1 MGWRLRKSI
10 NLGLGFRINLSK
22 SGIGYSWGF
31 PGYRTTKL
39 ANGGTR
45 QTYSLPGTGIS
56 YVEQQGGRRNNEQ
69 NYDVSSNLITGET
82 EVFENIPIENIQK
95 NDPILKEINKV
106 LFINRLANLLLILT
120 LLIYVHPAF
129 SLCFIAGIVLKIII
143 FSSMKIKLYYEFDE
157 DSRKMY
163 NSLKEIWITLS
174 QSRKLWQINSSTR
187 IYNTKYSAGSGNHV
201 DRNNAFIMSKLPSFI
216 KTNIDIYGL
225 NLCNQKMYFTP
236 DRILIFRPFRKV
248 YGCTYRDMFFG
259 ISSERFVESGKV
271 YKDSEVVD
279 YAWLYTNRDGSRD
292 LRFNNNRRFPVCK
305 YGELTLKSPN
315 GIHTIIEFSN
325 HDLAEDIQ
333 SKLVLFGN
341 QFNKILES
349 TKSKEDLILYTFVF
363 RFYAKIAK
371 KVINELEDIKIKDDI
386 DPMYEEVLKFCISCG
401 NASAS
406 LLQRRFKFGYNRA
419 CRLIDYM
426 EEQGIIGP
434 ANGSKPRDVLIELS
448 DLERDSE

>member
-69 NYDVSSNLITGET
+69 NYDVSSKLITGET

-259 ISSERFVESGKV
+259 ISSERFVEIGKV
-271 YKDSEVVD
+271 YKDSEVCLIYD
-279 YAWLYTNRDGSRD
+279 N
-292 LRFNNNRRFPVCK
+292 
-305 YGELTLKSPN
+305 
-315 GIHTIIEFSN
+315 
-325 HDLAEDIQ
+325 
-333 SKLVLFGN
+333 VL
-341 QFNKILES
+341 S
-349 TKSKEDLILYTFVF
+349 
-363 RFYAKIAK
+363 
-371 KVINELEDIKIKDDI
+371 IN
-386 DPMYEEVLKFCISCG
+386 F
-401 NASAS
+401 
-406 LLQRRFKFGYNRA
+406 
-419 CRLIDYM
+419 
-426 EEQGIIGP
+426 
-434 ANGSKPRDVLIELS
+434 
-448 DLERDSE
+448 

>member
-56 YVEQQGGRRNNEQ
+56 YVEQQGSRRNNEQ
-69 NYDVSSNLITGET
+69 NYDVSSKLITGET

-120 LLIYVHPAF
+120 LLISVHSAF

-174 QSRKLWQINSSTR
+174 QSRKLWQNNSSTR

-248 YGCTYRDMFFG
+248 YSCTYRDMFFG

-349 TKSKEDLILYTFVF
+349 TKSKEDLIDNKEES
-363 RFYAKIAK
+363 KIAK

-401 NASAS
+401 KASAS

-448 DLERDSE
+448 DLERDGK